1 MMPISRREI
10 SLSAAAAAVAG
21 SSGPATGNEMK
32 PASFSIG
39 VPEARLK
46 AIMDRVAASHW
57 PKTSADG
64 DWKYGLEGRWFRD
77 LVDYWRE
84 EYDWRAQERE
94 LNRTPQFV
102 ASIGGRSLHFAR
114 LTPEGSAKV
123 LPILMLHG
131 WPYSFATMLPLAE
144 RLAKAGYEVI
154 VPSLPG
160 SGFSETVE
168 PSIRGL
174 RRISCNLGQLMTD
187 VLGHRTFIVHGGDHG
202 AVVAD
207 WLAIDTTNVAGIHA
221 NMVAF
226 RHEGAEFGSG
236 ETGVSDATPEEKRF
250 VAEEK
255 AMTERESAYFKL
267 QSTRPETIAYALA
280 DSPMGWAAYMLDKWQ
295 KWSDPPQGPFDQVYG
310 RDRLLTEVMLF
321 LVTDS
326 VATSLW
332 PYAGF
337 ALEPFSLARGQTID
351 VPYGYS
357 EFPDPLAPSVPRHF
371 VERSRTD
378 IRLWRRHERGG
389 HFPMLSQT
397 ETLARDLED
406 FASEVGRT

>member
-1 MMPISRREI
+1 MTPISRREI

-21 SSGPATGNEMK
+21 SSGPAGGNGTK
-32 PASFSIG
+32 ATSFSIE
-39 VPEARLK
+39 VPDARLK
-46 AIMDRVAASHW
+46 AIMDRVSASRW
-57 PKTSADG
+57 PRTSADG
-64 DWKYGLEGRWFRD
+64 DWQYGVQARWFRE
-77 LVDYWRE
+77 LVAYWQDRF
-84 EYDWRAQERE
+84 DWRAQERD
-94 LNRTPQFV
+94 LNRRSQFV
-102 ASIGGRSLHFAR
+102 ASIEGRSLHYAR
-114 LTPEGSAKV
+114 LTPAGSVKA

-168 PSIRGL
+168 PSVRGL
-174 RRISCNLGQLMTD
+174 RRISRNLGQLMTD
-187 VLGHRTFIVHGGDHG
+187 VLGHRRFIVHGGDHG

-207 WLAIDTTNVAGIHA
+207 WLAIDTKSVAGIHA

-236 ETGVSDATPEEKRF
+236 ETGVSDATQEEKRF

-267 QSTRPETIAYALA
+267 QSTRPETIAYALS
-280 DSPMGWAAYMLDKWQ
+280 DSPVGWAAYMLDKWQ
-295 KWSDPPQGPFDQVYG
+295 KWSDPEQGPFDQVYG
-310 RDRLLTEVMLF
+310 RAQLLTEVMLF

-337 ALEPFSLARGQTID
+337 ALEPFSLARGQTIG

-357 EFPDPLAPSVPRHF
+357 EFPDPLAPSVPRPF

-397 ETLARDLED
+397 EALARDLRD